1 MKQLMVVATM
11 VLVGASGAFA
21 ADQTWTGKISD
32 SKCGA
37 KHAAGEH
44 RQKMTDRA
52 CTEAC
57 VKGGPKYVFASKGK
71 VYQIANQDDADL
83 AMHAGH
89 TVKLTGEIRVTA
101 SRGRKS
107 RITPHNSIVA
117 AMLWSSILRS
127 AQASPQPNVRA

>member
-11 VLVGASGAFA
+11 LMLGASGAFA
-21 ADQTWTGKISD
+21 ADQTRTGKISD

-44 RQKMTDRA
+44 GKKMTDRA

-57 VKGGPKYVFASKGK
+57 VKGGAKYVFASKGK
-71 VYQIANQDDADL
+71 IYQIANQDDADL

-89 TVKLTGEIRVTA
+89 TVKLTGEMKGDSITV
-101 SRGRKS
+101 SKIQMGKGSKS
-107 RITPHNSIVA
+107 
-117 AMLWSSILRS
+117 
-127 AQASPQPNVRA
+127 